1 MPKGFKLRVDR
12 RTQRTQR
19 LLQDALRTLLA
30 QRPFDEIAVLDITEK
45 ADVNRA
51 TFYDHYTD
59 KFDLFNAVIAADFRE
74 LLERRNVCFD
84 ETCSSGLAAIV
95 LAVGDYLEQIHRDK
109 PTCSQHPATASLID
123 AAITLAVRQVVVDG
137 MQNKGIAAPVPPEV
151 FASMLSGAIYGAVK
165 QWLSARDWHMD
176 EEGLRTLIPLMP
188 VRLPEHLQPELNRP
202 GR

>member
-1 MPKGFKLRVDR
+1 MLPKGFKVRADR
-12 RTQRTQR
+12 RTERTQR
-19 LLQDALRTLLA
+19 LLQGALRGLLH
-30 QRPFDEIAVLDITEK
+30 QKPIDEIAVGDITEQ

-95 LAVGDYLEQIHRDK
+95 LAVGDYLEQIHRDN

-123 AAITLAVRQVVVDG
+123 AAITLAIRQVVLDG
-137 MQNKGIAAPVPPEV
+137 LQNKGIATTVPREV
-151 FASMLSGAIYGAVK
+151 FASMLSGGIYGAVK
-165 QWLSARDWHMD
+165 QWLSARDWRVD
-176 EEGLRTLIPLMP
+176 EDGLRALIPMLGP
-188 VRLPEHLQPELNRP
+188 LTAHHSN
-202 GR
+202 